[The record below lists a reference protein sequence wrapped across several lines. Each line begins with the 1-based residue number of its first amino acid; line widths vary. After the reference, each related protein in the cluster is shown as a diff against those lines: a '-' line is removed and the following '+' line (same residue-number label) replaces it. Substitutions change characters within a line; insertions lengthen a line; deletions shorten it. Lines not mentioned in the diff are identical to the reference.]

1 MNLRYGKA
9 DENVLK
15 RSVADVI
22 LHERQKI
29 QACDECKKDSGGGPF
44 PNGSGRSGGLFSEN
58 PDRYSAESDVM
69 SAKNPDR
76 DFAISAVTFSEKM
89 QADYR

>member
-29 QACDECKKDSGGGPF
+29 AAYDELKK
-44 PNGSGRSGGLFSEN
+44 NKQNEEKINEYRLRSRPGWS
-58 PDRYSAESDVM
+58 
-69 SAKNPDR
+69 
-76 DFAISAVTFSEKM
+76 
-89 QADYR
+89 

>member
-29 QACDECKKDSGGGPF
+29 AAYDELKKIQAAVPPRVVLTGP
-44 PNGSGRSGGLFSEN
+44 
-58 PDRYSAESDVM
+58 
-69 SAKNPDR
+69 
-76 DFAISAVTFSEKM
+76 AVFFLRVRKGILRF
-89 QADYR
+89 QPLRL